1 MSRPTWFVG
10 PWELST
16 ATAHLPP
23 TPDAGRVLL
32 IESSG
37 RNAALPWHRWKL
49 VLELSALRHFVAEL
63 RAAGYEVDHRVA
75 PSYAAGIGAHIA
87 EFGPGVVYAQEAA
100 EWGIGEALR
109 PISPIEILPDRR
121 FLTSRADFQAW
132 AKGRKLLRMEDF
144 YRWQR
149 KRLGVLMEQGQP
161 VGGEWN
167 LDRENRATAKALRKR
182 GLPPAP
188 AGFEPDGITREVMA
202 LVTQLGERGT
212 GNGLWGSVEGFD
224 LPVTRAQAL
233 EALEDFLDHRLADF
247 GPYED
252 AMLSGERYLYHSRLS
267 PAMNVGLLHPG
278 EMVEAAVARF
288 RLGSGGEWSLPDGG
302 SGSGACGGQAPPHP
316 TPRPAAGVGRA
327 QLHPT
332 PRPAASP
339 VLRSPFPVLRSP
351 FSVPLSSV
359 EGFVR
364 QVIGWREYVNG
375 IYWLKMPQYR
385 EHNYFGFERPLP
397 RLYWEPE
404 RTDLACLR
412 DSVRMVRDTAYAHH
426 IHRLMVLSNFATLAG
441 VHPLRLSEWFWAGF
455 ADAMEWVELPN
466 VVGMATFGDG
476 GLLASKPYVSSA
488 AYINRMSDYC
498 AGCRYDPAR
507 RTGPDACPFN
517 YLYWTFLDDIRRK
530 KLDVGQRM
538 ALVLKGLERIPATEL
553 AEMRAERKRFLA
565 TLEPDETGWSFDHD
579 QG

>member
-1 MSRPTWFVG
+1 MSRPAWFVG

-75 PSYAAGIGAHIA
+75 ASYAEGIGAHVA
-87 EFGPGVVYAQEAA
+87 EFGPAVVYAQEAA
-100 EWGIGEALR
+100 EWGIGRSLR
-109 PISPIEILPDRR
+109 SPAPIEILPDRR
-121 FLTSRADFQAW
+121 FLTSRSDFQTW

-149 KRLGVLMEQGQP
+149 KRLGVLMEKGQP

-188 AGFEPDGITREVMA
+188 MRFEPDGMTREVMEEVGRA
-202 LVTQLGERGT
+202 GQ
-212 GNGLWGSVEGFD
+212 WGSVAGFD

-252 AMLSGERYLYHSRLS
+252 AMLSGETYLYHSRLS
-267 PAMNVGLLHPG
+267 PAMTVGLLHPG

-288 RLGSGGEWSLPDGG
+288 RRVSGGELSLPAGG

-316 TPRPAAGVGRA
+316 TPRPAAGAGQA

-339 VLRSPFPVLRSP
+339 V
-351 FSVPLSSV
+351 PLSSV
-359 EGFVR
+359 EGFAR
-364 QVIGWREYVNG
+364 QIIGWREYVNG
-375 IYWLKMPQYR
+375 IYWLKMPGYR
-385 EHNYFGFERPLP
+385 VHNYFGFERPLP
-397 RLYWEPE
+397 QLYWEPE

-412 DSVRMVRDTAYAHH
+412 DSVRMVRETAYAHH
-426 IHRLMVLSNFATLAG
+426 IHRLMVLSNFANLAG

-498 AGCRYDPAR
+498 GGCRYDPAR
-507 RTGPDACPFN
+507 RTGPGACPFN
-517 YLYWTFLDDIRRK
+517 YLYWTFLDDIRQR

-538 ALVLKGLERIPATEL
+538 ALVLKGLERIPAAEL
-553 AEMRAERKRFLA
+553 AEMQAERERFLA
-565 TLEPDETGWSFDHD
+565 TLEPDETGWRFDHD